1 LNWLLDGVVG
11 EGTYEILVECRC
23 ITSGGPTDLDIY
35 RTSSI
40 TGVYDV
46 TPPKLFGK
54 PLPLSD
60 EILLGEELI
69 FAFTE
74 PLQCS
79 KPFGFDVKMQI
90 YSNPTLILNAS
101 DLQVLCQGNRISIQL
116 DLEKVDVAKIIG
128 KTLIVEVG
136 TIGEN
141 TVLQDLSENALA
153 ENVKVNKT
161 IANFDLSQAS
171 TSFSVSMQNLNCS
184 DMELDVLK
192 LNVKKKIEG
201 ILNTTSF
208 DRIQIEDLICVD
220 DKSKFTATITLLPA
234 IARRFLHRSTMNEKT
249 SLDLFYVLRDTMP
262 SNMKIRKLSASYEV
276 DKSSFHIGKMRM
288 ELGLADTLKLKRNST
303 IQSKE
308 SEIHNFAE
316 KYKQV
321 AMVPNQ
327 RSSVNDSMGLLLEK
341 MTELHKQDMDTHK
354 EDQRKMQLLHEEDQ
368 RKMQLIQE
376 NAQLIREEDQ
386 LKMQLLH
393 EEDERMM
400 QLMQENA
407 QALNEEEKRMLMQE
421 VINLRKQGEVTNER
435 MKEEMNRVVVEMSII
450 MMCCMIFALAVLYQ
464 LRL

>member
-161 IANFDLSQAS
+161 IANIDLSQAS

-192 LNVKKKIEG
+192 LNVKKKIG
-201 ILNTTSF
+201 VF
-208 DRIQIEDLICVD
+208 
-220 DKSKFTATITLLPA
+220 
-234 IARRFLHRSTMNEKT
+234 
-249 SLDLFYVLRDTMP
+249 
-262 SNMKIRKLSASYEV
+262 
-276 DKSSFHIGKMRM
+276 
-288 ELGLADTLKLKRNST
+288 
-303 IQSKE
+303 
-308 SEIHNFAE
+308 
-316 KYKQV
+316 
-321 AMVPNQ
+321 
-327 RSSVNDSMGLLLEK
+327 
-341 MTELHKQDMDTHK
+341 
-354 EDQRKMQLLHEEDQ
+354 
-368 RKMQLIQE
+368 
-376 NAQLIREEDQ
+376 
-386 LKMQLLH
+386 
-393 EEDERMM
+393 
-400 QLMQENA
+400 
-407 QALNEEEKRMLMQE
+407 
-421 VINLRKQGEVTNER
+421 
-435 MKEEMNRVVVEMSII
+435 
-450 MMCCMIFALAVLYQ
+450 
-464 LRL
+464 